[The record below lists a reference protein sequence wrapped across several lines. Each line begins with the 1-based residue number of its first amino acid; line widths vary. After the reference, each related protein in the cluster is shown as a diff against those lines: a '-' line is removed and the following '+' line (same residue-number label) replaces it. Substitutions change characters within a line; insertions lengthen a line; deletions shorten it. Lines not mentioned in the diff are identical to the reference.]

1 LFNPDSG
8 LLSMAKKD
16 WEEITE
22 DTFKKSLK
30 FSTKGLNF
38 RV

>member
-1 LFNPDSG
+1 MNLCSNPDSG
-8 LLSMAKKD
+8 LLSAKKD

-30 FSTKGLNF
+30 ILH
-38 RV
+38 